1 MAADTFS
8 GNTIFID
15 LGLERGE
22 PDTYLTPTRSTVPRW
37 FAPMLIALAVLI
49 SSAASA
55 APPPPPLST
64 LLSLRIGPADSY
76 AVTDDGQLL
85 AQSLGTLSMYDLG
98 SGALRWRSDSSVPT
112 YRLRTGGG
120 LVLMRPGSAGL
131 SGMAD
136 PGTTAVSLADGVA
149 QWRRAGSVVTL
160 AGGSV
165 LLAVTGVSSL
175 AGYGRRVQ
183 GPVDLVDP
191 ITGQT
196 RWQVNVP
203 STAALLGVPGPAG
216 APPRMLLVHDDRT
229 AAVHDLA
236 TGALLATGPMPPANY
251 GPDNPIVSGG
261 LVLLEHPG
269 VHGLEV
275 SAYDPV
281 TLGLRWSRPAWG
293 AEQVVSCGAL
303 ACLAGDDGVRALDPN
318 TGEQLWYRADWRGV
332 EQHGGVLVAF
342 SAPGTLGEA
351 VGIIDPG
358 TGRVLVDLH
367 GWRALSGSGGG
378 DRLVVTRMVADGAR
392 TMVAVAE
399 PGDERPRPLA
409 ELPAGT
415 GDCQAAPGRLVCRS
429 MTGDLV
435 VWAWRQ
441 RG

>member
-22 PDTYLTPTRSTVPRW
+22 PDTYLRPTRSTVPAW
-37 FAPMLIALAVLI
+37 FAPVVLALLVLI

-64 LLSLRIGPADSY
+64 LLSLRIGAADSY

-85 AQSLGTLSMYDLG
+85 AQSAGTLSMYDLG

-112 YRLRTGGG
+112 YRLRTGSG

-136 PGTTAVSLADGVA
+136 PGTTAISLADGAA

-165 LLAVTGVSSL
+165 LLAVSGVRSL
-175 AGYGRRVQ
+175 SGYGRRVQ

-196 RWQVNVP
+196 RWQVDVP

-236 TGALLATGPMPPANY
+236 TGARLAVGPMPPANY
-251 GPDNPIVSGG
+251 GPDNPTVTGG
-261 LVLLEHPG
+261 LVLLRHPG
-269 VHGLEV
+269 VHGPEV

-293 AEQVVSCGAL
+293 ADEVVSCGAL
-303 ACLAGDDGVRALDPN
+303 ACLTGEDGVRALDPS
-318 TGEQLWYRADWRGV
+318 TGEQLWYRPRWRTV
-332 EQHGGVLVAF
+332 EQHGNVLVAF
-342 SAPGTLGEA
+342 SAPGSFAEA

-358 TGRVLVDLH
+358 TGRVLADLH
-367 GWRALSGSGGG
+367 GWRALSGTGGG
-378 DRLVVTRMVADGAR
+378 DRLVVTRMVEAGAR
-392 TMVAVAE
+392 SMVAVAE
-399 PGDERPRPLA
+399 PGDVQPRLLA
-409 ELPAGT
+409 ELPVGT
-415 GDCQAAPGRLVCRS
+415 GDCQAAPARLVCRS

-435 VWAWRQ
+435 VWAWR
-441 RG
+441 